1 MEEYSQNLRSLWSQM
16 NDIEEVSAK
25 RLVEE
30 QQQKRAIDSLVK
42 DILAVTSEATRLNAE
57 SKELEKENA
66 QICYQILE
74 KQNKISSLENETS
87 ALSQSLELLRQQTVS
102 ASAGLEDKRL
112 NFSKITKDI
121 VLKLQMGHDWLNS
134 YKQKVAIENLVD
146 EYSSTSSDMNLE
158 NMRDGMSMNCK
169 KLTAQVQ
176 SKKTEY
182 EKLEA
187 RQSQLHNENAKSKL
201 LIVQLEQKIET
212 FTPALKAL
220 DIESLEEELK
230 ALLTDAAGELEY
242 FKSLEDQVK
251 QVKGVSHAVKC
262 QCGEEYMVEME

>member
-1 MEEYSQNLRSLWSQM
+1 MQNLRSLRSQM

-30 QQQKRAIDSLVK
+30 QQQLTAIESLEK
-42 DILAVTSEATRLNAE
+42 DVLAVTSEATRLNFE

-66 QICYQILE
+66 QICYQIFE
-74 KQNKISSLENETS
+74 KQNNISSLENETS
-87 ALSQSLELLRQQTVS
+87 TLSQSLELLRQQTIS
-102 ASAGLEDKRL
+102 ASAGLEEKRL
-112 NFSKITKDI
+112 NFLKIIEDI
-121 VLKLQMGHDWLNS
+121 GLKLQKGYDWLNS
-134 YKQKVAIENLVD
+134 YKQKVVIGNLVE

-158 NMRDGMSMNCK
+158 NMRDNMSMNCK
-169 KLTAQVQ
+169 KLIAQVQ

-187 RQSQLHNENAKSKL
+187 RQSQLRDEIAESKL
-201 LIVQLEQKIET
+201 LILQLEQRIET
-212 FTPALKAL
+212 FTPTLKDL

-242 FKSLEDQVK
+242 LKSLEDQVK

-262 QCGEEYMVEME
+262 QCGEDYMVEME

>member
-25 RLVEE
+25 RLAEE

-121 VLKLQMGHDWLNS
+121 VLKLQLGHDWLNS
-134 YKQKVAIENLVD
+134 YKQVAIENLVD
-146 EYSSTSSDMNLE
+146 EYSSKHPNLLG
-158 NMRDGMSMNCK
+158 D
-169 KLTAQVQ
+169 
-176 SKKTEY
+176 TEF
-182 EKLEA
+182 L
-187 RQSQLHNENAKSKL
+187 R
-201 LIVQLEQKIET
+201 
-212 FTPALKAL
+212 
-220 DIESLEEELK
+220 
-230 ALLTDAAGELEY
+230 AAD
-242 FKSLEDQVK
+242 ST
-251 QVKGVSHAVKC
+251 
-262 QCGEEYMVEME
+262 VEG